1 MDAVFPL
8 GGVVE
13 VPPLPD
19 RSLLVKT
26 LPEFAQVGGG
36 GALGVVP
43 PLEASPLEN
52 LFRCSRGLWRS
63 AAASPSSE
71 VSLLENQ
78 PTQYMTLMAGWR
90 LGVVSSLSPGQRG
103 AASMDGACSY
113 DFVRR
118 LGLQRTVVR
127 YIVGRRRKRLP

>member
-26 LPEFAQVGGG
+26 LPEFAQAGGG

-52 LFRCSRGLWRS
+52 LFRCS
-63 AAASPSSE
+63 
-71 VSLLENQ
+71 LL
-78 PTQYMTLMAGWR
+78 PWLMAVGGGVPL
-90 LGVVSSLSPGQRG
+90 LGGV
-103 AASMDGACSY
+103 AA
-113 DFVRR
+113 
-118 LGLQRTVVR
+118 
-127 YIVGRRRKRLP
+127 

>member
-1 MDAVFPL
+1 MKVWLGLWPGRQRRHSVDAVFPL

-26 LPEFAQVGGG
+26 CLNSLRWAVAAPLASFLPWKRRRWRTCFVA
-36 GALGVVP
+36 A
-43 PLEASPLEN
+43 
-52 LFRCSRGLWRS
+52 CSRGSWRS

-90 LGVVSSLSPGQRG
+90 LGVVSSLSPG
-103 AASMDGACSY
+103 C
-113 DFVRR
+113 
-118 LGLQRTVVR
+118 LQ
-127 YIVGRRRKRLP
+127 